1 MLENTKKQME
11 MVKRGEIP
19 RGWKEVQLKDIA
31 VIIETKNTIN
41 NSNVLTI
48 SAQYGLISQ
57 KDFFKKEIASKNKE
71 NYYLLQ
77 RNDFAYNKSYSG
89 GYIYGA
95 VKRLKNYD
103 MGIVSP
109 LYICFRVIDKNI
121 SLDYLEYYFEYG
133 MADREIRNVA
143 QEGARNHGLLNI
155 STKDFFN
162 IKIVLPTYEEQKI
175 IAEILM
181 TTDKEIILLEKKLEL
196 IKQEKKAIMQLLLTG
211 IVRVGEENTEME

>member
-1 MLENTKKQME
+1 ME

-95 VKRLKNYD
+95 CL
-103 MGIVSP
+103 
-109 LYICFRVIDKNI
+109 LYTSDA
-121 SLDYLEYYFEYG
+121 
-133 MADREIRNVA
+133 ADE
-143 QEGARNHGLLNI
+143 
-155 STKDFFN
+155 
-162 IKIVLPTYEEQKI
+162 
-175 IAEILM
+175 
-181 TTDKEIILLEKKLEL
+181 
-196 IKQEKKAIMQLLLTG
+196 
-211 IVRVGEENTEME
+211 

>member
-1 MLENTKKQME
+1 MLEYRKKQIE
-11 MVKRGEIP
+11 MVKSGEVP
-19 RGWKEVQLKDIA
+19 EGWKEVQLNEIA
-31 VIIETKNTIN
+31 VMIETKNSTN

-57 KDFFKKEIASKNKE
+57 KDFFKKEIASKSKE

-77 RNDFAYNKSYSG
+77 RDDFAYNKSYSG
-89 GYIYGA
+89 DYTYGA

-109 LYICFRVIDKNI
+109 LYICFRVTNKNI
-121 SLDYLEYYFEYG
+121 SLDYLEYYFEFG
-133 MADREIRNVA
+133 LADREIRNIA

-162 IKIVLPTYEEQKI
+162 IKIVLPTYEEQKM

-181 TTDKEIILLEKKLEL
+181 TADKEINLLEKKLEL
-196 IKQEKKAIMQLLLTG
+196 IKQEKKAMMQLLLTG
-211 IVRVGEENTEME
+211 IVRVNEE